1 MTDQWEEEQ
10 INNHRDNNRNV
21 HLAPDSLVL
30 LVKQQAQGPARGRCA
45 CGAEVLIQ
53 QPSGRSIL
61 DTAEKVPPLTSGMC
75 GPALSE
81 LLRMKTLEELSG
93 QASPVPQSQQSS

>member
-30 LVKQQAQGPARGRCA
+30 LVKQQAQGPARGRW
-45 CGAEVLIQ
+45 
-53 QPSGRSIL
+53 GRSFN
-61 DTAEKVPPLTSGMC
+61 
-75 GPALSE
+75 PAAIRE
-81 LLRMKTLEELSG
+81 VYFRYC
-93 QASPVPQSQQSS
+93 